1 MKRLYTLRRRLL
13 APLVYLAA
21 LILLLEEWLWD
32 VGGRLME
39 ALARL
44 VPMPRVRAWICSL
57 GPVSALCLF
66 VLPGLALFPVK
77 ILALFAI
84 AKGHAIAGIS
94 TIVLAKVAG
103 AALVARIYALTQP
116 ALMRLAW
123 FAWGHARFIAL
134 RDRWIGRLRATRA
147 WRQVQELAEQARLW
161 RQRVL
166 DRMHPA
172 RHARNGTRLLRV
184 LRRYIAQW
192 RARRRQP

>member
-21 LILLLEEWLWD
+21 LTLLLEEWLWHL
-32 VGGRLME
+32 GGRLMA
-39 ALARL
+39 ALARR
-44 VPMPRVRAWICSL
+44 VPLPRVRAWIAAL
-57 GPVSALCLF
+57 EPVPALCLF

-84 AKGHAIAGIS
+84 AQGHALTGIC
-94 TIVLAKVAG
+94 TIVIAKVAG

-123 FAWGHARFIAL
+123 FAWCHGRFITL
-134 RDRWIGRLRATRA
+134 RDHWIGRLRATRA
-147 WRQVQELAEQARLW
+147 WRQVRQLAT
-161 RQRVL
+161 
-166 DRMHPA
+166 
-172 RHARNGTRLLRV
+172 HARQWRLSLQRQPDPAHHGRNGVRWLRL

-192 RARRRQP
+192 RARRKPP

>member
-32 VGGRLME
+32 VGGRLMA

-44 VPMPRVRAWICSL
+44 IPMPRVRAWICSL
-57 GPVSALCLF
+57 GPVPALCLF

-94 TIVLAKVAG
+94 TIVIAKVAG

-123 FAWGHARFIAL
+123 FSWGHGRFSEL
-134 RDRWIGRLRATRA
+134 RDRWVGRLRATRA
-147 WRQVQELAEQARLW
+147 WQHVQELAQQARHW
-161 RQRVL
+161 RHGLQQKL
-166 DRMHPA
+166 HPA
-172 RHARNGTRLLRV
+172 RHARNGMRLLRV

-192 RARRRQP
+192 RARRKQP